1 MKRPLK
7 NRRPIGPLFST
18 DSDNTDVE
26 ESVDDSNTNE
36 VSADDNP
43 VLKQAEDWW
52 EGISN
57 EENKRKMMANY
68 LRSMTDLPDSEIE
81 QMLDEAGL

>member
-18 DSDNTDVE
+18 DSGNTEVE
-26 ESVDDSNTNE
+26 DTG

-52 EGISN
+52 EGISD
-57 EENKRKMMANY
+57 EQNKRKMMGNY